1 MTTLSEIEHAA
12 DALPPEQKQQLVQ
25 FLLTRLAP
33 HGAGVA
39 PSTPGSTQYHS
50 ILDIQPVHLGAVL
63 RPLTPDDDLLGEML
77 EGRT

>member
-12 DALPPEQKQQLVQ
+12 DALPPEQKEQLVQ
-25 FLLTRLAP
+25 FLLTRLVP
-33 HGAGVA
+33 HGGATHSVT
-39 PSTPGSTQYHS
+39 PSPRGHS

-63 RPLTPDDDLLGEML
+63 GPLTPDDDLLGEML